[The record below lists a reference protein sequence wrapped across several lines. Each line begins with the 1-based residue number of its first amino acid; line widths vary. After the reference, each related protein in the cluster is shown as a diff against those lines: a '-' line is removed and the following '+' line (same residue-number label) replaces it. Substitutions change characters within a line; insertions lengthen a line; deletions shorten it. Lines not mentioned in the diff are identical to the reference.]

1 MAYKMDN
8 ARETYIS
15 VSTETLTKKSG
26 HLAWCAMVA
35 LQLAK
40 RDGQVH
46 SESQENLFL
55 TRWLATALKQHRFP
69 RDVAPDIEWLLKQGR
84 TLGARAKMLHK
95 LDYLWRS
102 CTGELSE
109 QNDLF
114 RLTYGLE
121 TAKEM
126 HWIYRLLTDREW
138 SGRNAIPMNPNV
150 NAIYLSRSSLDAAFD
165 DDGKQ
170 ITPLMA
176 RITGSV
182 AGLEKLLDRCAW
194 KVELCPGEAALFQLM
209 GVVSGKPPKFC
220 ISLG

>member
-1 MAYKMDN
+1 MCVLMDDD
-8 ARETYIS
+8 RERLKSMSIES
-15 VSTETLTKKSG
+15 LTKKSG

-40 RDGQVH
+40 RDGQVS

-55 TRWLATALKQHRFP
+55 TRWLAIALKQHRFS
-69 RDVAPDIEWLLKQGR
+69 RDVALDIEWLLKQGR
-84 TLGARAKMLHK
+84 ALGARAKMLHK

-102 CTGELSE
+102 CSGELSE

-114 RLTYGLE
+114 RLTYALE

-126 HWIYRLLTDREW
+126 QWIYRLLTDREW
-138 SGRNAIPMNPNV
+138 AGRNAVQMNASI
-150 NAIYLSRSSLDAAFD
+150 NAIYLSRSSLYTAFD

-176 RITGSV
+176 RVTGSV
-182 AGLEKLLDRCAW
+182 AGLEKMLDSCGW
-194 KVELCPGEAALFQLM
+194 QTETCPDETVLFQLM
-209 GVVSGKPPKFC
+209 ASRNQ
-220 ISLG
+220 

>member
-1 MAYKMDN
+1 M
-8 ARETYIS
+8 I
-15 VSTETLTKKSG
+15 
-26 HLAWCAMVA
+26 A

-40 RDGQVH
+40 RDGKVT

-84 TLGARAKMLHK
+84 TLGSGAKMLHK

-102 CTGELSE
+102 CTGELSK

-114 RLTYGLE
+114 RLTYAIE

-138 SGRNAIPMNPNV
+138 SGRNAVPVNV
-150 NAIYLSRSSLDAAFD
+150 SINAIYLLRSSLDAAFD
-165 DDGKQ
+165 DEGKQ
-170 ITPLMA
+170 IKPVMA
-176 RITGSV
+176 RVSGRV
-182 AGLEKLLDRCAW
+182 VGLEKLLDRCGW
-194 KVELCPGEAALFQLM
+194 KLEVCPDDIVLYQLISSTIN
-209 GVVSGKPPKFC
+209 VSN
-220 ISLG
+220 L

>member
-1 MAYKMDN
+1 
-8 ARETYIS
+8 
-15 VSTETLTKKSG
+15 VSTESLTKKSG

-40 RDGQVH
+40 RDGKVS

-84 TLGARAKMLHK
+84 TLGARAKMFHK

-102 CTGELSE
+102 CTGELLE
-109 QNDLF
+109 QNELF
-114 RLTYGLE
+114 RLTYALE

-138 SGRNAIPMNPNV
+138 SGRNAVPMNDSV
-150 NAIYLSRSSLDAAFD
+150 NAIYLSSSSLDTAFD

-170 ITPLMA
+170 ITPLMV
-176 RITGSV
+176 RVTGSV
-182 AGLEKLLDRCAW
+182 AGLEKLLGRCGW
-194 KVELCPGEAALFQLM
+194 KVERCSGEVVLFQLM
-209 GVVSGKPPKFC
+209 ASRKANYCGVAFGA
-220 ISLG
+220 

>member
-1 MAYKMDN
+1 M
-8 ARETYIS
+8 
-15 VSTETLTKKSG
+15 STESLTKKSG

-40 RDGQVH
+40 RDGKVS

-84 TLGARAKMLHK
+84 TLGARAKMFHK

-102 CTGELSE
+102 CTGELLE
-109 QNDLF
+109 QNELF
-114 RLTYGLE
+114 RLTYALE

-138 SGRNAIPMNPNV
+138 SGRNAVPMNDSV
-150 NAIYLSRSSLDAAFD
+150 NAIYLSSSSLDTAFD

-170 ITPLMA
+170 ITPLMV
-176 RITGSV
+176 RVTGSV
-182 AGLEKLLDRCAW
+182 AGLEKLLGRCGW
-194 KVELCPGEAALFQLM
+194 KVERCSGEVVLFQLM
-209 GVVSGKPPKFC
+209 ASRKANYCGVAFGA
-220 ISLG
+220 

>member
-1 MAYKMDN
+1 
-8 ARETYIS
+8 
-15 VSTETLTKKSG
+15 
-26 HLAWCAMVA
+26 MVA
-35 LQLAK
+35 LHLAK
-40 RDGQVH
+40 RDGQVS

-102 CTGELSE
+102 CTGELLE

-114 RLTYGLE
+114 RLTYALE

-138 SGRNAIPMNPNV
+138 NGRNAVQMNASV
-150 NAIYLSRSSLDAAFD
+150 NAIYLSRSSLDTAFD

-170 ITPLMA
+170 ITPLLA
-176 RITGSV
+176 RATGSV
-182 AGLEKLLDRCAW
+182 ANLNKLLDRCGW
-194 KVELCPGEAALFQLM
+194 QSEACSPDAESFLIQLM
-209 GVVSGKPPKFC
+209 AS
-220 ISLG
+220 

>member
-1 MAYKMDN
+1 M
-8 ARETYIS
+8 
-15 VSTETLTKKSG
+15 STESLTRKSG
-26 HLAWCAMVA
+26 HLAWCSMVA

-40 RDGQVH
+40 RDGQVS

-102 CTGELSE
+102 CTGELLE

-114 RLTYGLE
+114 RLTYALE

-138 SGRNAIPMNPNV
+138 TGRNAVAMNASV
-150 NAIYLSRSSLDAAFD
+150 NAINLSRSSLDTAFD

-170 ITPLMA
+170 LTPLMA
-176 RITGSV
+176 RVTGSV
-182 AGLEKLLDRCAW
+182 ANLNKLLDSCGWQTEACA
-194 KVELCPGEAALFQLM
+194 KNAEPFLFQLM
-209 GVVSGKPPKFC
+209 ASALLKGC
-220 ISLG
+220 Q